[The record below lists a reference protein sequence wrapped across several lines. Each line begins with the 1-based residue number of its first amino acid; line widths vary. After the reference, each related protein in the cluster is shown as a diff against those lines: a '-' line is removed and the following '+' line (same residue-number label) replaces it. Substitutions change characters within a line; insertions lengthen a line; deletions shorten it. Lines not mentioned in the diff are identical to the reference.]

1 MSPRTVRTPGR
12 RAAGRRRGRGSTL
25 LIGGIAIAFLA
36 LASAIGYR
44 AADTV
49 PGREYYDLKAEFE
62 QADNLSNHYEVRIGG
77 LRAGQILDPR
87 VKDGKALV
95 DLRLDK
101 KFAPLKSDSKLQ
113 VRLRSAVGVRY
124 LEIKPGTKG
133 RPLKEGELLAVEN
146 QTDNVALDQVL
157 GTLDA
162 PTRSKAQTFLRELGT
177 GAADNGADVNLA
189 LRKLTPFL
197 RDVQTLAKPL
207 TDRPGITGR
216 FIRNTA
222 GTVGAFDGVKDT
234 LAQTFDPAERA
245 LKPLAD
251 DADRIAETLDEAT
264 PTFGQLQR
272 QLPQVDRLVAAVD
285 GLARDGRP
293 ALQQAPAAL
302 RETTRLMRGSRPA
315 LRQAKTTLNLAR
327 SATDP
332 TIQVLQTLQPQLGRI
347 SKPLVD
353 IRPVLDRL
361 GKHACAIP
369 SPFTTWADWLK
380 WGNENST
387 GIRFYVAANLG
398 DQLSG
403 GSDKRLPGPDG
414 KSILANTIHVNPY
427 PGPCDGGNNTASG
440 AGEAGPNL
448 PRVAESAKGLTY
460 TKSFPVIR

>member
-1 MSPRTVRTPGR
+1 MSPRTVRKPGR
-12 RAAGRRRGRGSTL
+12 GAAGRRRGRGSVL
-25 LIGGIAIAFLA
+25 LIGGIAILFLA

-49 PGREYYDLKAEFE
+49 PGRQYYNLKAEFDA
-62 QADNLSNHYEVRIGG
+62 ADNLSNHYEVRIGG

-101 KFAPLKSDSKLQ
+101 KFAPLRSDSKLQ

-133 RPLKEGELLAVEN
+133 EVLKEGDLLAVEN

-157 GTLDA
+157 GTLD
-162 PTRSKAQTFLRELGT
+162 PTTRRKAQSFLDELGT

-189 LRKLTPFL
+189 LRKLTPLL

-222 GTVGAFDGVKDT
+222 ATVGAFDGVKET
-234 LAQTFDPAERA
+234 LATTFDPAERA
-245 LKPLAD
+245 LKPFAD
-251 DADRIAETLDEAT
+251 NADRIGETLDEAA
-264 PTFGQLQR
+264 PTLNQLER
-272 QLPQVDRLVAAVD
+272 RLPQVDRLVAAVD

-293 ALQQAPAAL
+293 ALRRAPAAL

-315 LRQAKTTLNLAR
+315 LRQAKTTLNLAK

-332 TIQVLQTLQPQLGRI
+332 TINVLQTLQPQLTRI
-347 SKPLVD
+347 DQPLND
-353 IRPVLDRL
+353 ARPVLDRL

-369 SPFTTWADWLK
+369 SPFTTWANWLK
-380 WGNENST
+380 WGNERNT
-387 GIRFYVAANLG
+387 GIRFYIAANIG

-427 PGPCDGGNNTASG
+427 PGPCEGGNNTATGASESG
-440 AGEAGPNL
+440 LNL
-448 PRVAESAKGLTY
+448 PTTEESAKGLVY
-460 TKSFPVIR
+460 TKAFPVIR